1 MYTIGGCMEK
11 ETLKLNVSEAR
22 RKLTQLDKIL
32 SPGETLEITRN
43 GKTYARI
50 ELVRD
55 MDPYEEILKSID
67 SLPESD
73 DQRQSVARNYK
84 KILYGMRDEDSNG
97 I

>member
-1 MYTIGGCMEK
+1 MKKKRLT
-11 ETLKLNVSEAR
+11 LNVSEAR
-22 RKLTQLDKIL
+22 SKLTQLDKIL
-32 SPGETLEITRN
+32 NPGETLEITRN

-55 MDPYEEILKSID
+55 IDPYEEVLKSID

-73 DQRQSVARNYK
+73 DQRHSVARNYK
-84 KILYGMRDEDSNG
+84 KILYGMSDEDTNG